1 MERLGAKK
9 RPVADVNQVLMPG
22 KHTCVDK
29 QIPLTGAMNY
39 HSHRVSLL
47 MFDHIAMIIY
57 ALINMYLELRDNV
70 SELYFYGEVNDWR

>member
-1 MERLGAKK
+1 
-9 RPVADVNQVLMPG
+9 
-22 KHTCVDK
+22 
-29 QIPLTGAMNY
+29 
-39 HSHRVSLL
+39 

>member
-1 MERLGAKK
+1 
-9 RPVADVNQVLMPG
+9 
-22 KHTCVDK
+22 
-29 QIPLTGAMNY
+29 MNY